1 MPDAANNREGPQAR
15 EPSKCLK
22 SGAMEEDWPKRPSD
36 HPQEVSYK
44 RLKKRLFRAVTP
56 GTEAVCDPALFAL
69 RRLHA
74 QLSRRQSCHRKKKS
88 CVYACRATSVV
99 SNSLRPCKLWPARLL
114 CQGFLQARIQEGI
127 GQYWLPYPS
136 RALYILP
143 PSPPTPLSVWCCQN
157 PCDTSSYTTST
168 AGPHRGKP
176 KSSRAAS
183 GAIPSG

>member
-1 MPDAANNREGPQAR
+1 MTLHSLHCAVFTLNSHEGRAATGKRNLVSMRAGP
-15 EPSKCLK
+15 L
-22 SGAMEEDWPKRPSD
+22 
-36 HPQEVSYK
+36 
-44 RLKKRLFRAVTP
+44 
-56 GTEAVCDPALFAL
+56 
-69 RRLHA
+69 
-74 QLSRRQSCHRKKKS
+74 QSFP
-88 CVYACRATSVV
+88 T
-99 SNSLRPCKLWPARLL
+99 LRPCKLWPARLL

-136 RALYILP
+136 RALYFLP